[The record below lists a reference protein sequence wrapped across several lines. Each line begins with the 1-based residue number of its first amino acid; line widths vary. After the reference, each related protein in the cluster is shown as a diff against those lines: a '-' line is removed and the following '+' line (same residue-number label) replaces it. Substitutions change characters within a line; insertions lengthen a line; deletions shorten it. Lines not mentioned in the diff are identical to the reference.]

1 MKYLKFYLLFLLVEF
16 IFSKV
21 SFGQDYEINY
31 DLISQKTNIIN
42 LKNTKD
48 TLHKK
53 EFKLKPGSNIKF
65 KITNF
70 NPEAL
75 ELERISKKSF
85 VIDTLLMSSNQNAI
99 FSFLQNKM
107 VVPSLGKEFSGMLE
121 GLTKSRGQ
129 GASPLKTNKLL
140 INKEELSNIPNYNF
154 EDLSILMNSRFQAYA
169 KLKEADSDLKKLRLE
184 FNSTEESIKT
194 NASKVID
201 FLDIET
207 KKLFKSDKNQMDVLE
222 RLKQIAS
229 ENALMIELASEAL
242 NNAFNEGNVPKTRSS
257 DSDFFHKIE
266 TKNFESLQ
274 QAAKELNQEK
284 IIQELINF
292 YQDYRIILEKKYSYT
307 FVTTA
312 NYNTD
317 LLNINFYKVNAN
329 NIGNKNQREFLKSET
344 FKFKINELK
353 VATNAGIL
361 FVNYFENPQSYGIYN
376 GKISAT
382 ELDKITPVIS
392 TMLNFG
398 STSSA
403 PIKIGGNLGI
413 GVAVNE
419 KKSIHFFLGPSI
431 SIGRTNLINLN
442 FGLST
447 SRITRLSEGLKVGD
461 IYAAKVPT
469 IDRYELGLYFGLTF
483 NLAAIKK

>member
-1 MKYLKFYLLFLLVEF
+1 MKKLKFGKLFIS
-16 IFSKV
+16 IFFLCSV
-21 SFGQDYEINY
+21 ASIAQDFEINY
-31 DLISQKTNIIN
+31 DLISQKTNVIN

-53 EFKLKPGSNIKF
+53 EFKIKPGSNIKF

-85 VIDTLLMSSNQNAI
+85 VIDTLLMTSNQNAI

-107 VVPSLGKEFSGMLE
+107 VAPSLGKEFAGVLE
-121 GLTKSRGQ
+121 GITKSRGQ
-129 GASPLKTNKLL
+129 FASPLKTNKLL
-140 INKEELSNIPNYNF
+140 INKEELSNIPDYSF
-154 EDLSILMNSRFQAYA
+154 DDLTILMNSRFQAFA
-169 KLKEADSDLKKLRLE
+169 KIKEVDSDLKKLRLE
-184 FNSTEESIKT
+184 FNSTEENIK
-194 NASKVID
+194 ASATKAID
-201 FLDIET
+201 FLDVET
-207 KKLFKSDKNQMDVLE
+207 KKLFKSDKNQTEILE

-242 NNAFNEGNVPKTRSS
+242 NTAFKKEGGLKTRSA
-257 DSDFFHKIE
+257 DSEFIQKIE
-266 TKNFESLQ
+266 TKNFESFQ
-274 QAAKELNQEK
+274 QAAKELSQEK
-284 IIQELINF
+284 IIQELLNF

-307 FVTTA
+307 FATTA
-312 NYNTD
+312 NYNSD
-317 LLNINFYKVNAN
+317 LLNINFYKINTSTVE
-329 NIGNKNQREFLKSET
+329 NKNQREFLKSET

-353 VATNAGIL
+353 IATYAGIM
-361 FVNYFENPQSYGIYN
+361 FVNYFENPQSYGTYN
-376 GKISAT
+376 GKITAT
-382 ELDKITPVIS
+382 EMDIITPVIT

-403 PIKIGGNLGI
+403 PVKIGGNLGI

-419 KKSIHFFLGPSI
+419 KKSINFFLGPSI
-431 SIGRTNLINLN
+431 SLGRTNLINLN

-447 SRITRLSEGLKVGD
+447 SRLTRLSEGLKVGD
-461 IYAAKVPT
+461 SYAVKIPT

-483 NLAAIKK
+483 NLASIKK